1 MNEEHMLKKLIASAF
16 VVALSSAAIMQP
28 AHAGAILV
36 KDFYAN
42 LDNGSQK
49 LIGTLKVD
57 VDDALQIVDNEYETY
72 SWKSFT
78 LFGKDVDVVDN
89 FYAVFDISNLFA
101 GFTYLTFD
109 VKDLLNDVT
118 FQGVFSDT
126 DGIVAADIYSSKTS
140 TDLYT
145 NGVSVSNTN
154 VISAPAT
161 TALLVAGFAGLMLRR
176 RKSS

>member
-1 MNEEHMLKKLIASAF
+1 MLKKLIASAF
-16 VVALSSAAIMQP
+16 VVALSSAAMMQP

-57 VDDALQIVDNEYETY
+57 VDSAFQIVDNEYETF
-72 SWKSFT
+72 SWSSFT
-78 LFGKDVDVVDN
+78 LFGKEVDVVDN
-89 FYAVFDISNLFA
+89 FYAVFDISDIFA
-101 GFTYLTFD
+101 GFSYLTFD

-126 DGIVAADIYSSKTS
+126 TGLVAADVYNSKTDI
-140 TDLYT
+140 DLYQ
-145 NGVSVSNTN
+145 NGVSVSNTK

-161 TALLVAGFAGLMLRR
+161 TALMIAGFAGLMLRR
-176 RKSS
+176 RQQQQ